1 MCLLFS
7 SVLYNKKPS
16 SNSFRESEVT
26 FTEGYMHLF
35 PLEVRFS
42 MSRIDVAGPVMI
54 VFAESRTN
62 G

>member
-1 MCLLFS
+1 VIFS
-7 SVLYNKKPS
+7 SVLNNKKPS
-16 SNSFRESEVT
+16 SDSFREGEVR
-26 FTEGYMHLF
+26 FTKGCRHSF

-42 MSRIDVAGPVMI
+42 MSRVDVADPVMI